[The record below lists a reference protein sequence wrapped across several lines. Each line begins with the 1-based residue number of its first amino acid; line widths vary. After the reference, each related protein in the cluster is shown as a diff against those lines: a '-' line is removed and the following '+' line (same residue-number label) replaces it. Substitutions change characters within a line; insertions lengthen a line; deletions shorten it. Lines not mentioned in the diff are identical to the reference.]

1 VGIQALRASLKS
13 VKAPLRTTQGT
24 PLLLELVHG
33 DGRQAGSGMVAGGV
47 MVDLTD
53 RDGGVNDFGL
63 DDLLLDQRLHSLV
76 DMTVVARL
84 GG

>member
-1 VGIQALRASLKS
+1 
-13 VKAPLRTTQGT
+13 
-24 PLLLELVHG
+24 
-33 DGRQAGSGMVAGGV
+33 MVAGGV

-53 RDGGVNDFGL
+53 RDCGVNDFGL